1 MRLWHHISW
10 LQILGSALRGRN
22 SRKNKLLDAWNQ
34 GSTIAFPDRNH
45 ACFRNDWTDSY
56 TTSTKNAQCSN
67 ELYLYVLFRYLCFA
81 SWAHMTPAQPAN
93 ACCELWEIAQSRI
106 ELRSFTSCQRALA
119 RVLHVFFVV
128 DDFHHPMVLVW
139 TSQDQSKC
147 VQWSHLRSLFF
158 FCRLY
163 VVVSSFQFQ
172 RYCWWT
178 ISEKN
183 PLVNDKPRCESC
195 PSHVFW
201 IIGAAFTRGFAAQF
215 APPNPKWWSPP
226 NRSGFRM
233 TRRPNA
239 HVDDFGVILAHK
251 LLNQYHN
258 IHVYI
263 YIYEWVNIFIYDI
276 L

>member
-1 MRLWHHISW
+1 MCFLSWMIYIIRWCSYGPVRISLNMSSDPIW
-10 LQILGSALRGRN
+10 G
-22 SRKNKLLDAWNQ
+22 
-34 GSTIAFPDRNH
+34 
-45 ACFRNDWTDSY
+45 
-56 TTSTKNAQCSN
+56 
-67 ELYLYVLFRYLCFA
+67 LCFFL
-81 SWAHMTPAQPAN
+81 P
-93 ACCELWEIAQSRI
+93 
-106 ELRSFTSCQRALA
+106 
-119 RVLHVFFVV
+119 
-128 DDFHHPMVLVW
+128 
-139 TSQDQSKC
+139 
-147 VQWSHLRSLFF
+147 
-158 FCRLY
+158 LY

-183 PLVNDKPRCESC
+183 PLVNDKSRCESC

-263 YIYEWVNIFIYDI
+263 WYEWMSHIYIYDI
-276 L
+276 LYDNIYIYNIDMYIYIQLICNMLHSGVWKKPMKESQT